1 MAQYKLLELID
12 QRTLQNLLD
21 AFSKATGMA
30 ALATD
35 LDGPVTNLSGP
46 TDFCMNYTRKS
57 REGCSRCNQCDL
69 RGGDEALR
77 TGKPAVYYCHGGLV
91 DFASPIIVNGE
102 HIGSLIGGQVL
113 TEEPDLEKFRR
124 IAGEIGVDPDKYV
137 AAVKKVQIVSKDK
150 VENAANLLFQMANA
164 LSSAGL
170 ERHNVQLSA
179 DTNSAL
185 ISRLHKQYDEMTE
198 FSDLVADR
206 TQKLSDEFSVI
217 QSKTKEA
224 VKSVENTNSIIKLT
238 QSITTQMTLLG
249 FNASIE
255 AKRVGAAGEG
265 FNVIAQEVRKLA
277 QQTAK
282 QTDDIENVLTQIKD
296 SIKNIETELS
306 GGFTHL
312 AENADT
318 VKELKGLVDQTAEL
332 INQIK

>member
-57 REGCSRCNQCDL
+57 REGCDRCNQCDL

>member
-57 REGCSRCNQCDL
+57 SKGCRRCNQCDL
-69 RGGDEALR
+69 RGGEEALR
-77 TGKPAVYYCHGGLV
+77 TGRPSVYYCHGGLV
-91 DFASPIIVNGE
+91 DFATPIIVNGE

-113 TEEPDLEKFRR
+113 TEEPDFDKFRR
-124 IAGEIGVDPDKYV
+124 IAAEIGIDPERYV
-137 AAVKKVQIVSKDK
+137 EAVKKVPIVSKEK
-150 VENAANLLFQMANA
+150 VDSAANLLFQMANA
-164 LSSAGL
+164 LSSSGV
-170 ERHNVQLSA
+170 ERLAVQKNSDENV
-179 DTNSAL
+179 AL
-185 ISRLHKQYDEMTE
+185 FSTLQKQYDEMTD
-198 FSDLVADR
+198 FSDRVADK
-206 TQKLSDEFSVI
+206 TQQLSKEFGVI
-217 QSKTKEA
+217 QEKTKEA

-282 QTDDIENVLTQIKD
+282 QTDDIENVLTQIKN
-296 SIKNIETELS
+296 SIKNIEAELSAGFAHLDENAQTVTELKS
-306 GGFTHL
+306 RI
-312 AENADT
+312 
-318 VKELKGLVDQTAEL
+318 DQTAEL
-332 INQIK
+332 IKQIK